1 MVKYYN
7 KKIKNIAIIGGS
19 AASCVLALYLNEKK
33 NCKITIF
40 EKSKN
45 LGGAWQFDK
54 GGAKFSNI
62 IYPLNAKEKKIYKK
76 SIKFLKKYRIKFRSN
91 IKKSLFSKRT
101 VFAKSCDLNGLYHLV
116 KRKINIKKNTQVKSI
131 KEFND
136 YILINN
142 KFKFSYIFFPTYIK
156 LKKIHLIK
164 ENGKSKVVNI
174 PYLKINKALHTRLLV
189 KNLKKQNWSF
199 KANKIGPMDR
209 FQVINKK
216 KNISQINGRILLE
229 WKGKSK
235 NLIIRNIRRVLN
247 FERLLSANFFSY
259 RSCIRDSNQIKK
271 LKEVIKKT
279 RRIKY
284 LETFTFL
291 EFLRESIFSKKF
303 LKII

>member
-101 VFAKSCDLNGLYHLV
+101 VFAK
-116 KRKINIKKNTQVKSI
+116 K
-131 KEFND
+131 
-136 YILINN
+136 
-142 KFKFSYIFFPTYIK
+142 
-156 LKKIHLIK
+156 
-164 ENGKSKVVNI
+164 
-174 PYLKINKALHTRLLV
+174 
-189 KNLKKQNWSF
+189 
-199 KANKIGPMDR
+199 
-209 FQVINKK
+209 
-216 KNISQINGRILLE
+216 
-229 WKGKSK
+229 
-235 NLIIRNIRRVLN
+235 
-247 FERLLSANFFSY
+247 
-259 RSCIRDSNQIKK
+259 
-271 LKEVIKKT
+271 
-279 RRIKY
+279 
-284 LETFTFL
+284 
-291 EFLRESIFSKKF
+291 
-303 LKII
+303 

>member
-1 MVKYYN
+1 MKYHN
-7 KKIKNIAIIGGS
+7 QESKNIAIIGGS

-33 NCKITIF
+33 NCKVTIF
-40 EKSKN
+40 EKSKS

-91 IKKSLFSKRT
+91 IKKSLFSKKT
-101 VFAKSCDLNGLYHLV
+101 VLAKSCDLNGLYNLA

-131 KEFND
+131 KEFTD

-142 KFKFSYIFFPTYIK
+142 KFKFSHVFFPTYIK

-164 ENGKSKVVNI
+164 ENGKNKTVNI
-174 PYLKINKALHTRLLV
+174 PYLKINKALHTRILV
-189 KNLKKQNWSF
+189 KNLKNQNWSF
-199 KANKIGPMDR
+199 KENKIGPMDR
-209 FQVINKK
+209 FQVINKN

-235 NLIIRNIRRVLN
+235 NLIIKNIKSVLN
-247 FERLLSANFFSY
+247 FDRLLSANFFSY
-259 RSCIRDSNQIKK
+259 RSCIRNSNQIKK
-271 LKEVIKKT
+271 LKQVINKT

-291 EFLRESIFSKKF
+291 EFLRESIFRKKF
-303 LKII
+303 LKTI